1 MCSST
6 EGVKG
11 MERMERIRLGGEV
24 YGGGKNGVMV
34 MGRMVRM
41 GKKYGKV
48 YEGGKDRWGECMDV

>member
-48 YEGGKDRWGECMDV
+48 YEGGKDR